1 VYHAWPDQPRY
12 RVLGLA
18 NIIDNAAGLLAPR
31 MHVRVNLDI
40 EISYEE
46 ANFIKETYIRDYG
59 LREMALIPNKNS
71 SVDTDMAP
79 GEIKFESVDQI
90 VTDQITNIESEF
102 YDNKLL
108 LKIYQNL

>member
-1 VYHAWPDQPRY
+1 MVNAFKLQ
-12 RVLGLA
+12 
-18 NIIDNAAGLLAPR
+18 IIFLLFLLQFD
-31 MHVRVNLDI
+31 LDI

-46 ANFIKETYIRDYG
+46 ANFIKETYIKKYN

-71 SVDTDMAP
+71 AVDIDMAP

-90 VTDQITNIESEF
+90 VTDQITAIESEF
-102 YDNKLL
+102 YDPKLL

>member
-1 VYHAWPDQPRY
+1 
-12 RVLGLA
+12 
-18 NIIDNAAGLLAPR
+18 

-40 EISYEE
+40 DISYEE
-46 ANFIKETYIRDYG
+46 ANFIKETFVEQYA
-59 LREMALIPNKNS
+59 LREMALIPNKS
-71 SVDTDMAP
+71 AGVEEDLAP

-102 YDNKLL
+102 YDSKLL